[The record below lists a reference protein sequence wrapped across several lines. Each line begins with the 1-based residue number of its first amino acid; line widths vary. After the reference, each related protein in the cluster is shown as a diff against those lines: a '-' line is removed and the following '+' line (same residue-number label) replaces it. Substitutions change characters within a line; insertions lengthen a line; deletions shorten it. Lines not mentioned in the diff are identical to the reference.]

1 MCQRYPCL
9 ALLPVLD
16 FICLVCTLIAEIGVG
31 LFFVLKVLYCFK
43 MAVCLSFSDIVEG
56 KSIQLSLK
64 VAAGKSIDTVKENR
78 DTNLIKRTMPS
89 NFGGKEKSFSQC
101 STVRTHDPEHNQDLI
116 RVKSVNN
123 PEHSRS
129 NNRSRML

>member
-1 MCQRYPCL
+1 M
-9 ALLPVLD
+9 LD

-64 VAAGKSIDTVKENR
+64 VAVGKSIDTVKENR
-78 DTNLIKRTMPS
+78 DTNLIQRTMPS

-116 RVKSVNN
+116 RV
-123 PEHSRS
+123 
-129 NNRSRML
+129 